1 MLDRGVCGN
10 LKRVD
15 RIQFVQI
22 LNHILVLHHF
32 ENFQINWTQL
42 LRQVVLVLK
51 QRRHYGNGH
60 GVPAQKI
67 H

>member
-1 MLDRGVCGN
+1 
-10 LKRVD
+10 
-15 RIQFVQI
+15 
-22 LNHILVLHHF
+22 
-32 ENFQINWTQL
+32 